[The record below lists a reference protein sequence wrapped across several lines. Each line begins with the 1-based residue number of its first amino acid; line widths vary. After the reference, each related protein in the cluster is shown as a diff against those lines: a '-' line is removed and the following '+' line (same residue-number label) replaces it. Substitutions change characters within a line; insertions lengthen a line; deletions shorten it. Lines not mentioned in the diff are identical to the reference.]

1 MYRSFNVTAG
11 LIELLVFKAA
21 EYDSSGHR
29 RADRRSAP
37 FPSRPYA
44 VCFLSPVPLG
54 VWLDPADLPH
64 QIEVGFANGKT
75 GRKCKEAEITVQTE
89 YRWRKEYGAEVP
101 ARTF

>member
-1 MYRSFNVTAG
+1 VYRSFNVTAG
-11 LIELLVFKAA
+11 LIESPCIQSWNQDMILPGIDEQADA
-21 EYDSSGHR
+21 QHHSR
-29 RADRRSAP
+29 R
-37 FPSRPYA
+37 
-44 VCFLSPVPLG
+44 
-54 VWLDPADLPH
+54 LDPADLPH